1 MTDETTQPQANEPE
15 GLGKLV
21 RDHPGVVIAGGIA
34 IGAIAAALLPRAA
47 KSNIAKR
54 TLAAAGDL
62 VQEGASRLG
71 DLGEAVGESTGE
83 ARRRAT
89 RAATSTGTAGL
100 ELAKSAVDLIASLRR
115 R

>member
-1 MTDETTQPQANEPE
+1 MTEESTQTAAEETS
-15 GLGKLV
+15 GIGKLV
-21 RDHPGVVIAGGIA
+21 RENPSVAIAGGVVL
-34 IGAIAAALLPRAA
+34 GAIAAALLPKAA
-47 KSNIAKR
+47 KSKIARR
-54 TLAAAGDL
+54 TLAAAGEM

-89 RAATSTGTAGL
+89 RAAASTGSAGL